1 MLWIQ
6 LFILII
12 VIWRDLYV
20 IIWHVNIYINMIYV
34 GVEQVIYLYEV
45 WKRKERKKN

>member
-20 IIWHVNIYINMIYV
+20 IIWYINIYKYDICGGGASNIP
-34 GVEQVIYLYEV
+34 I
-45 WKRKERKKN
+45 